1 MRIDG
6 WMEVGEIDGKP
17 YYFTF
22 SMNSV
27 NCSRPGQLN
36 YPASFS
42 APSARYHQQSRKS
55 TPAKYAASGHRDP
68 SQVISQASFGK
79 GIAFVTH
86 HKWEWR
92 HETSRRG
99 HMRSSVTSQAHKER
113 ACIVLNIGCFDWD
126 HPRAAAG
133 LYWVYTEEGISLWTH
148 GECLFCS
155 LWDISVS

>member
-1 MRIDG
+1 MGVEERD
-6 WMEVGEIDGKP
+6 EKP

-27 NCSRPGQLN
+27 NCQRPGRLN

-42 APSARYHQQSRKS
+42 APAARHHQQGRKS
-55 TPAKYAASGHRDP
+55 TPAKYAASGHWDP

-86 HKWEWR
+86 HEWEWR

-99 HMRSSVTSQAHKER
+99 HMRSSVTSQAHKKR
-113 ACIVLNIGCFDWD
+113 ACIILNIGCFDWD
-126 HPRAAAG
+126 HPESSCWIVLSVHRG
-133 LYWVYTEEGISLWTH
+133 GDLSLGPW
-148 GECLFCS
+148 
-155 LWDISVS
+155 WMSVLQPVG